1 MPKFRPKEKLTDR
14 KCPRCKTEDKSKWT
28 KNGYKHSRYCRECQ
42 KYYGAKKRGKI
53 YEKIMKATNN
63 GKCWWLYQSIVAEL
77 NSRGGRRW

>member
-77 NSRGGRRW
+77 NSRCGRR

>member
-1 MPKFRPKEKLTDR
+1 MPKFRPKEKLTER

-28 KNGYKHSRYCRECQ
+28 QNGYKHSRYCRECQ
-42 KYYGAKKRGKI
+42 RHYGAKKRGKI

-77 NSRGGRRW
+77 NSRGGK

>member
-63 GKCWWLYQSIVAEL
+63 GKCWWLYQNIVAEL
-77 NSRGGRRW
+77 NSRGGRR